1 MSQRGTASRSPMQ
14 NYSPT
19 VIFWHPK
26 DSATLS
32 VIHIAALPRLV
43 GRGVISADGA
53 STINTRTAR

>member
-1 MSQRGTASRSPMQ
+1 MSQRGTASRSPTQ

-19 VIFWHPK
+19 VIFRHPK

-43 GRGVISADGA
+43 GRLVGPVC
-53 STINTRTAR
+53 STINTAR